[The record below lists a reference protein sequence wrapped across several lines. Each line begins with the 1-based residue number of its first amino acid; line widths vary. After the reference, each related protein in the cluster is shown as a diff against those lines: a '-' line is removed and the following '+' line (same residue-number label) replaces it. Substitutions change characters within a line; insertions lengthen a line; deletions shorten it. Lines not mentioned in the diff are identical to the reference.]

1 VNKQVETEVKAAM
14 DDLRGRTLSRMPSP
28 LERLIYIASTR
39 DYNSGRYHHAGL
51 EARFGVV
58 ASADALLSAH
68 NGAFAEVASLS
79 LGQLT
84 EELLIYIQKSR
95 ERPEVFLGSW
105 QKLEPFR
112 VTIPLHADPILVDLF
127 ISNIK
132 LALAV
137 TKYRLR
143 TDRRDP
149 STALQAPS
157 LGLRSR
163 LQPHS

>member
-1 VNKQVETEVKAAM
+1 MNNRLEPEVKGAI

-39 DYNSGRYHHAGL
+39 DYNSSRYHHAGL
-51 EARFGVV
+51 EARFGVE
-58 ASADALLSAH
+58 AATHALLSTH
-68 NGAFAEVASLS
+68 NEAFAEVASLS

-84 EELLIYIQKSR
+84 EELWTYIEKSR
-95 ERPEVFLGSW
+95 ECPELFLASW

-112 VTIPLHADPILVDLF
+112 VAIPLHADPVLADLF

-137 TKYRLR
+137 TKHRLR

>member
-1 VNKQVETEVKAAM
+1 MNNQAAM
-14 DDLRGRTLSRMPSP
+14 DDLRRRTLSGMTSP

-39 DYNSGRYHHAGL
+39 DYNSSRYHHAGL
-51 EARFGVV
+51 EARFGVE
-58 ASADALLSAH
+58 AAREALLSAH
-68 NGAFAEVASLS
+68 KEAFAAVASLP

-84 EELLIYIQKSR
+84 EELLSYIGKSR
-95 ERPEVFLGSW
+95 ECPEVFLGSW
-105 QKLEPFR
+105 QKIEPFR
-112 VTIPLHADPILVDLF
+112 VAIPLDADPVLADLF

-143 TDRRDP
+143 TDRPDP
-149 STALQAPS
+149 STALPAPS